1 MDLCASCYVQV
12 NPTGRPCVRPEL
24 AFPIMV
30 MDGNERRPLGV
41 SNRSGSSSEGSTSTS
56 SISLFV
62 SLVYCAES
70 TVRWIVVR
78 KKYCW
83 MAADS
88 ANKSKRTER
97 IDDSPSIKL
106 FRFHEL
112 LPTSTDLSDLRVE
125 LGLIGPSRTCMHRSS
140 STGLLNHCRCR
151 LLLGWSVQ
159 ANTCVHS
166 RLH

>member
-1 MDLCASCYVQV
+1 
-12 NPTGRPCVRPEL
+12 
-24 AFPIMV
+24 

-41 SNRSGSSSEGSTSTS
+41 SNRSGRRQRDRPPPPAA
-56 SISLFV
+56 
-62 SLVYCAES
+62 AED
-70 TVRWIVVR
+70 
-78 KKYCW
+78 
-83 MAADS
+83 M
-88 ANKSKRTER
+88 

-112 LPTSTDLSDLRVE
+112 WPTSTDLSDLRVE

-140 STGLLNHCRCR
+140 STGLLNLCRCR
-151 LLLGWSVQ
+151 LLLGWAVQ